1 MSDRGFQFSVRQA
14 DACFIGGR
22 SRKKHRDAS
31 RRAKQMAQDLGKT
44 VRTDGMCTMI
54 HAESD
59 KAAQALARRYA
70 EGDPGHAGWGVP
82 ADKLREPGDFVHDWM
97 AHEGFSPRKIGA
109 TPERFNVIGTPTALA
124 VCGRA
129 EAEEAVRASSVYPDN
144 PFGA

>member
-1 MSDRGFQFSVRQA
+1 
-14 DACFIGGR
+14 
-22 SRKKHRDAS
+22 
-31 RRAKQMAQDLGKT
+31 
-44 VRTDGMCTMI
+44 
-54 HAESD
+54 
-59 KAAQALARRYA
+59 
-70 EGDPGHAGWGVP
+70 VP